1 MWPAI
6 LGGLLLSL
14 PGLIPALTL
23 NWGADPQTLRLAN
36 QIYVYR
42 RLAHHLDPAQ
52 VPVLVIVRFVLL
64 GTLWLLLCFRW
75 PAEIPWRGL
84 RAFVAAAVIIAL
96 SGGAICWLS
105 FYAEDLGAALL
116 RFYWFRLAD
125 VAVPMGV
132 ALEGTSFVLGRLR
145 WRPAV
150 AKWSLAI
157 ALLVAG
163 VHLGAH
169 LLRLPVAAP
178 PRAYL
183 VYADRSPEER
193 LDFYADWRDACTWIA
208 RPGNVPADAR
218 FLTPMMSHTFKW
230 YAGRAEVANWKEI
243 PQDAVAIVEWWQR
256 IEEVYV
262 VGRKRPEDESLA
274 DLGVERLQEVGARYG
289 ADYVIT
295 VTQPRLDLP
304 VLYENQTYIIYQL
317 HNVTAP
323 AEITDN

>member
-1 MWPAI
+1 LPERPATN
-6 LGGLLLSL
+6 LRSV
-14 PGLIPALTL
+14 PGFAQEVTVTFSAPGEEE
-23 NWGADPQTLRLAN
+23 W
-36 QIYVYR
+36 R
-42 RLAHHLDPAQ
+42 R
-52 VPVLVIVRFVLL
+52 
-64 GTLWLLLCFRW
+64 
-75 PAEIPWRGL
+75 L

-96 SGGAICWLS
+96 TGGAICWLS

-125 VAVPMGV
+125 FAVPMGV
-132 ALEGTSFVLGRLR
+132 ALEGTSFALGRLR

-150 AKWSLAI
+150 ARWPVAI
-157 ALLVAG
+157 AILLAG

-193 LDFYADWRDACTWIA
+193 LDFYADWRDACSWIA
-208 RPGNVPADAR
+208 RPGNVPANDR

-230 YAGRAEVANWKEI
+230 YTGRAEVANWKEI

-262 VGRKRPEDESLA
+262 VGRRRPEDESLA
-274 DLGVERLQEVGARYG
+274 DLGAERLQELGARYE
-289 ADYVIT
+289 ARYVVT

-304 VLYENQTYIIYQL
+304 VLYENQTYIVYRL
-317 HNVTAP
+317 RKLAVP
-323 AEITDN
+323 AAATGD